1 MTLRISLVAVCCSN
15 ASLSAP
21 VRRSTLALR
30 AAYDSA
36 TGLSPFKEL
45 AHSRQNLACTGFSV
59 WHREHLMPEPP
70 SGRGGKGSERWAE
83 TNRPGLAWS
92 RTRSSESPVQLV
104 GCRRSWLPHRA
115 STAAGGHS
123 RRCPYSRPRA
133 RAGVRVLGLNP
144 SALLH
149 C

>member
-59 WHREHLMPEPP
+59 WHRGHFMPRPSQQPGRRKVGTVGRDYPP
-70 SGRGGKGSERWAE
+70 ETRMVKDAVKEVARSAGRMSPFVAPTRGSA
-83 TNRPGLAWS
+83 
-92 RTRSSESPVQLV
+92 V
-104 GCRRSWLPHRA
+104 
-115 STAAGGHS
+115 AGGQS
-123 RRCPYSRPRA
+123 VDALTPPG
-133 RAGVRVLGLNP
+133 AGVGVRFWV
-144 SALLH
+144 
-149 C
+149 